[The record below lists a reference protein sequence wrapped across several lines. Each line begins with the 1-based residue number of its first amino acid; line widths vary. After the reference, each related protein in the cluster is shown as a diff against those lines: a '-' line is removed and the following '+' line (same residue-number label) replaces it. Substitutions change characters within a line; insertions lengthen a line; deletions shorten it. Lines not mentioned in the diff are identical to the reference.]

1 MENYNDLQ
9 VSLEKQRTKLNK
21 EFFSGAAL
29 YDAITSDNTITIDV
43 SGYTPDNSF
52 ITSSN
57 LDSITTISGISTS
70 TVNISDIISLDDQIS
85 FDFDNIKIVP
95 TLWKEALPDVYTVN
109 DMCEEYPALAKAY
122 ENFQTVYKLVEQDYK
137 GKKEDN
143 T

>member
-1 MENYNDLQ
+1 MTQSNKVND
-9 VSLEKQRTKLNK
+9 
-21 EFFSGAAL
+21 
-29 YDAITSDNTITIDV
+29 TITIDLSDYDNEDFVTDTGTDYTFNV
-43 SGYTPDNSF
+43 STNTNGSV

-109 DMCEEYPALAKAY
+109 EMCKEYPALAKAY

>member
-1 MENYNDLQ
+1 MTQ
-9 VSLEKQRTKLNK
+9 SNK
-21 EFFSGAAL
+21 
-29 YDAITSDNTITIDV
+29 AIDTITLDL
-43 SGYTPDNSF
+43 SDYPDEAF
-52 ITSSN
+52 ITDTGSDYTFNVSTNTNSSVISSSN

-70 TVNISDIISLDDQIS
+70 TGSTYRLDDQIS

-95 TLWKEALPDVYTVN
+95 TLWKEALPDVDTVN
-109 DMCEEYPALAKAY
+109 AMCNEYPALAKAY

>member
-1 MENYNDLQ
+1 MTQSTAD
-9 VSLEKQRTKLNK
+9 
-21 EFFSGAAL
+21 
-29 YDAITSDNTITIDV
+29 TITIDLCD
-43 SGYTPDNSF
+43 YTTNTNSSV
-52 ITSSN
+52 ISSSN

-70 TVNISDIISLDDQIS
+70 TGSTYRLDDQIS

-95 TLWKEALPDVYTVN
+95 TLWKEALPDVDTVN
-109 DMCEEYPALAKAY
+109 AMCNEYPALAKAY

>member
-1 MENYNDLQ
+1 MTQ
-9 VSLEKQRTKLNK
+9 SK
-21 EFFSGAAL
+21 
-29 YDAITSDNTITIDV
+29 DNTITIDLSDYDNEDFVTDTGTDYTFNV
-43 SGYTPDNSF
+43 STNTNSSV
-52 ITSSN
+52 ISSSN

-70 TVNISDIISLDDQIS
+70 TGSTYRLDDQIS

-95 TLWKEALPDVYTVN
+95 TLWKEALPDVDTVN
-109 DMCEEYPALAKAY
+109 AMCNEYPALAKAY